1 MIRPV
6 AYQTGSA
13 RIRRHHQVT
22 ETRQTKTRSADRPTG
37 PITPILA
44 QDGWPRWRPGCRTD
58 QAGYANWSRRE
69 LRYGR

>member
-6 AYQTGSA
+6 ADQTDSA

-44 QDGWPRWRPGCRTD
+44 QH
-58 QAGYANWSRRE
+58 E
-69 LRYGR
+69 